1 MSRNIKVGIFLVG
14 GVALFCV
21 GLFLV
26 GGRQQLF
33 AKKFVVYTQFNDV
46 DTLQTGA
53 KVRVSGMNAG
63 EITDIQ
69 VPKGPSSQFRL
80 TMKVDQKFHPIIRK
94 DSVASI
100 ETEGMVGNKFVN
112 IKKGNANSP
121 ECPTGCTLPSQES
134 VSMGDL
140 MKEGGKLA
148 KMLES
153 TVGDVHQR
161 ANAAIDNIT
170 SLSGHADKLI
180 VGVSPK
186 VEKIASNSVQITG
199 NASAITAGIR
209 EGHGVAGKLLADD
222 AAGKNVTTTI
232 VNAKRASANVAEA
245 SRKVNA
251 ITSQLD
257 NAVGTFLLPAKNNEP
272 TAIAA
277 REAVHGAQQAL
288 TNLSDDTEALKTNF
302 FLRGF
307 FNRRGFYNLATLT
320 PEKYDSTEFVKK
332 PRARVWIP
340 AAELFAS
347 RSDGSQQLTP
357 AGRAMLDKSM
367 SKLVPYLP
375 DNPMVVEGY
384 STGGLPDQRYLAS
397 DQRAME
403 VRQYLQSRFHLD
415 SNRIGIMPLRG
426 RPPAHT
432 GKKSWDGVCLVLV
445 VSK

>member
-1 MSRNIKVGIFLVG
+1 MSRNVKVGIFLIG
-14 GVALFCV
+14 GITLFCV

-26 GGRQQLF
+26 GTRQQLF
-33 AKKFVVYTQFNDV
+33 AHHFDLYTQFTNV

-53 KVRVSGMNAG
+53 KVRVSGMDAG

-69 VPKGPSSQFRL
+69 VPKGPASQFRL
-80 TMKVDQKFHPIIRK
+80 KLKVDEKLHPVIRK

-112 IKKGNANSP
+112 IKEGSASSP
-121 ECPTGCTLPSQES
+121 ECPSGCTLPSQES

-140 MKEGGKLA
+140 MREGGKLA

-161 ANAAIDNIT
+161 ANAAIQNIT

-186 VEKIASNSVQITG
+186 VEKIASNSVQMTG

-209 EGHGVAGKLLADD
+209 QGHGVAGKLLTDD

-232 VNAKRASANVAEA
+232 ANAKRASANVAEA

-251 ITSQLD
+251 MTSQLGQ
-257 NAVGTFLLPAKNNEP
+257 AVGTFLSPGKNNEP
-272 TAIAA
+272 TAMAA
-277 REAVHGAQQAL
+277 RDAVHGAQEAL
-288 TNLSDDTEALKTNF
+288 TNLADDTEALKTNF

-307 FNRRGFYNLATLT
+307 FNRRGFYDLATLT
-320 PEKYDSTEFVKK
+320 PEKYESSEFVKK
-332 PRARVWIP
+332 PHARVWIP
-340 AAELFAS
+340 AAELFTV
-347 RSDGSQQLTP
+347 RPDGSQQLTA
-357 AGRAMLDKSM
+357 AGRAVLDKSM
-367 SKLVPYLP
+367 SKLVRYLP
-375 DNPMVVEGY
+375 DNPVVVEGY
-384 STGGLPDQRYLAS
+384 ATGGLPDQRYLAS

-403 VRQYLQSRFHLD
+403 VRQYLESRFHLD
-415 SNRIGIMPLRG
+415 SNRIGIMPLRD
-426 RPPAHT
+426 RPLTHT
-432 GKKSWDGVCLVLV
+432 GKKRWDGVCLVLV

>member
-1 MSRNIKVGIFLVG
+1 MSLKKKALVGVFLVG
-14 GVALFCV
+14 GVVLFGI
-21 GLFLV
+21 GLFMI
-26 GGRQQLF
+26 GSRKQIFGSHF
-33 AKKFVVYTQFNDV
+33 HVYADFDNI
-46 DTLQTGA
+46 DTITSGA

-63 EITDIQ
+63 Q
-69 VPKGPSSQFRL
+69 VTAIDVPNKPSGRFRL
-80 TMKVDQKFHPIIRK
+80 TLEVDQKFLPIIRK

-277 REAVHGAQQAL
+277 RE
-288 TNLSDDTEALKTNF
+288 
-302 FLRGF
+302 
-307 FNRRGFYNLATLT
+307 
-320 PEKYDSTEFVKK
+320 
-332 PRARVWIP
+332 
-340 AAELFAS
+340 
-347 RSDGSQQLTP
+347 
-357 AGRAMLDKSM
+357 
-367 SKLVPYLP
+367 
-375 DNPMVVEGY
+375 
-384 STGGLPDQRYLAS
+384 
-397 DQRAME
+397 
-403 VRQYLQSRFHLD
+403 
-415 SNRIGIMPLRG
+415 
-426 RPPAHT
+426 
-432 GKKSWDGVCLVLV
+432 
-445 VSK
+445 